1 MATIKVV
8 PGSPT
13 AIQDA
18 VNLAREGDVIL
29 VHKGVYHEQVK
40 IEGNKDNIR
49 IVAEHKYKAVLDG
62 RFVLREAFTLESVA
76 GVEIDGFKIKNYS
89 SCGIRIVK
97 GKSHRVLENEIS
109 DITGKKKKGRP
120 FGIHAS
126 RSEGNLLMR
135 NKIERIGETDTGS
148 GSGIQL
154 SESSGNWI
162 VRNKIVKNSLF
173 GIETKRGSHNA
184 IVENRI
190 SDNKSDGIKI
200 NRSDNSLIIDNKL
213 EDNGG
218 HGMYGR
224 SKNNLVIDSKIK
236 NNHKNGLKFS
246 FNYNLAFGNN
256 IKDNRRSGV
265 AVDSDFN
272 EIQRNDI
279 KRNKNNGIS
288 IRAPH
293 KGNFVF
299 ENRLKGNTPKNIKD
313 RGKHNNILRNKKG

>member
-1 MATIKVV
+1 MATIKVA

-18 VNLAREGDVIL
+18 VNSAREGDVIL
-29 VHKGVYHEQVK
+29 VLKGVYHEQVK
-40 IEGNKDNIR
+40 IEGNKHNIR
-49 IVAEHKYKAVLDG
+49 IVAEHKYKVVLDG
-62 RFVLREAFTLESVA
+62 RFVLREAFTLEHVA
-76 GVEIDGFKIKNYS
+76 GVEIDGFKIKNYI

-109 DITGKKKKGRP
+109 DITGKKKKSRP

-135 NKIERIGETDTGS
+135 NKIERIGDTGS

-154 SESSGNWI
+154 SDSSGNWI

-173 GIETKRGSHNA
+173 GIETNRGSHNA

-200 NRSDNSLIIDNKL
+200 NKSDNSLIIDNKL

-218 HGMYGR
+218 NGMYGR
-224 SKNNLVIDSKIK
+224 SKDNLVIDSKIK
-236 NNHKNGLKFS
+236 NNHKNGLRFS
-246 FNYNLAFGNN
+246 FNYNLAFGNK

-265 AVDSDFN
+265 AMESDYN
-272 EIQRNDI
+272 DIQRNDI
-279 KRNKNNGIS
+279 KRNKNNGIL
-288 IRAPH
+288 IRTPH
-293 KGNFVF
+293 KANFVF

-313 RGKHNNILRNKKG
+313 RGKNNNILRNKKG